1 MSVFAAILIGLAMG
15 AIFGMALEKG
25 RVCEGGVIVC
35 QMQMSRHAML
45 KMFLTAVATGLVVLS
60 FMVGFG
66 FAKLSPKA
74 TLFAAD
80 IVGGAILGVGIVIA
94 GACPGTV
101 LAQIGTGYKDAIF
114 TFIGGLFGAL
124 AFTYM
129 EPNLLKPL
137 LTSGAYGKLTLDKLL
152 GLPFPAVAL
161 TFAAIIVGFLVWLE
175 KVSPWQTEIGPNA
188 DGLPAERAGGTPAAS
203 SAARA

>member
-1 MSVFAAILIGLAMG
+1 MSVFAAMLLGLSMG
-15 AIFGMALEKG
+15 AVFGMALEKG
-25 RVCEGGVIVC
+25 RVCEGGVILC
-35 QMQMSRHAML
+35 QMQMSRHTML
-45 KMFLTAVATGLVVLS
+45 KMFLSAVITGLIVLS
-60 FMVGFG
+60 VMVGFG

-80 IVGGAILGVGIVIA
+80 VVGGAILGVGIVIA

-124 AFTYM
+124 LFTYL
-129 EPNLLKPL
+129 EPNLLKPV
-137 LTSGAYGKLTLDKLL
+137 LTSGAYGKLTLDQVM

-161 TFAAIIVGFLVWLE
+161 SFAAILIGFLVWLE
-175 KVSPWQTEIGPNA
+175 KVSPWQGEIGPKA
-188 DGLPAERAGGTPAAS
+188 DGLVETPSAPAGEPAKA
-203 SAARA
+203 

>member
-45 KMFLTAVATGLVVLS
+45 KMFLSAVATGLIVLAIL
-60 FMVGFG
+60 VGLG
-66 FAKLSPKA
+66 LAKLSPKA

-101 LAQIGTGYKDAIF
+101 LAQIAQATRTQSSPSLADCSAPSPSPTWSP
-114 TFIGGLFGAL
+114 TFS
-124 AFTYM
+124 
-129 EPNLLKPL
+129 N
-137 LTSGAYGKLTLDKLL
+137 
-152 GLPFPAVAL
+152 
-161 TFAAIIVGFLVWLE
+161 
-175 KVSPWQTEIGPNA
+175 
-188 DGLPAERAGGTPAAS
+188 RC
-203 SAARA
+203 

>member
-1 MSVFAAILIGLAMG
+1 MSVFAAILLGLAMG

-25 RVCEGGVIVC
+25 RVCEAGVIVC
-35 QMQMSRHAML
+35 QMQMSRHTML
-45 KMFLTAVATGLVVLS
+45 KMFLSAVATGLIVLS
-60 FMVGFG
+60 VMVGFG

-80 IVGGAILGVGIVIA
+80 IIGGGILGLGIVIA

-114 TFIGGLFGAL
+114 TFVGGLFGAL
-124 AFTYM
+124 AFTYA
-129 EPNLLKPL
+129 EPTLLKPIL
-137 LTSGAYGKLTLDKLL
+137 NAGSYGKLTLDQLL

-161 TFAAIIVGFLVWLE
+161 AFAAVIIGFLIWLE
-175 KVSPWQTEIGPNA
+175 KVSPWTAEIGPNA
-188 DGLPAERAGGTPAAS
+188 DGVPEQPPRTAPLAAPAA
-203 SAARA
+203 

>member
-1 MSVFAAILIGLAMG
+1 MSVFAAMLLGLAMG

-45 KMFLTAVATGLVVLS
+45 KMFLSAVATGLIVLAI
-60 FMVGFG
+60 MVGLG
-66 FAKLSPKA
+66 YAKLSPKA

-80 IVGGAILGVGIVIA
+80 IVGGAMLGVGIVIA

-114 TFIGGLFGAL
+114 TFVGGLFGAL
-124 AFTYM
+124 LFTYL
-129 EPNLLKPL
+129 EPNVLKPV
-137 LTSGAYGKLTLDKLL
+137 LTTGAYGKLTLDQLL

-161 TFAAIIVGFLVWLE
+161 TFAAIIIGFLVWLE
-175 KVSPWQTEIGPNA
+175 KVSSWREEIGPNA
-188 DGLPAERAGGTPAAS
+188 DGVPEEKVAMPTGV
-203 SAARA
+203 SAKA

>member
-45 KMFLTAVATGLVVLS
+45 KMFLSAVATGLIVLS
-60 FMVGFG
+60 IMVGFG

-80 IVGGAILGVGIVIA
+80 IVGGAVLGVGIVIA

-114 TFIGGLFGAL
+114 TFVGGLFGAL
-124 AFTYM
+124 LFTYL
-129 EPNLLKPL
+129 EPNILKPVL
-137 LTSGAYGKLTLDKLL
+137 VTGSYGRLTLDQIL
-152 GLPFPAVAL
+152 GLPFPVVAL
-161 TFAAIIVGFLVWLE
+161 SFAAMIIGILVWLE
-175 KVSPWQTEIGPNA
+175 KISPWREEIGPDA
-188 DGLPAERAGGTPAAS
+188 DGVPAAE
-203 SAARA
+203 SADALRAAPAQA

>member
-114 TFIGGLFGAL
+114 SFIGGLFGAL

-129 EPNLLKPL
+129 EPNLLKPV

-188 DGLPAERAGGTPAAS
+188 DGLPAEKAGGAPAAA

>member
-45 KMFLTAVATGLVVLS
+45 KMFLSAVATGLIVLS
-60 FMVGFG
+60 ILVGFG

-129 EPNLLKPL
+129 EPNILKPV
-137 LTSGAYGKLTLDKLL
+137 LTTGAYGRLTLDQVL
-152 GLPFPAVAL
+152 GVPFPALAL
-161 TFAAIIVGFLVWLE
+161 GFAAIIIGLLVWLE
-175 KVSPWQTEIGPNA
+175 KVSPWEKEIGPNA
-188 DGLPAERAGGTPAAS
+188 DGVPEDPALPAGVAAATPS
-203 SAARA
+203 R

>member
-1 MSVFAAILIGLAMG
+1 MSVFVAILLGLAMG

-25 RVCEGGVIVC
+25 RVCEAGVIVC

-45 KMFLTAVATGLVVLS
+45 KMFLTAVATGLIVLS

-80 IVGGAILGVGIVIA
+80 IVGGAILGIGIVVA

-114 TFIGGLFGAL
+114 TFVGGLFGAL
-124 AFTYM
+124 AFTYA
-129 EPNLLKPL
+129 EPTLLKPIL
-137 LTSGAYGKLTLDKLL
+137 NAGSYGKLTLDQLI
-152 GLPFPAVAL
+152 GLPFPTVAL
-161 TFAAIIVGFLVWLE
+161 TFAAVLIGLLVWLE
-175 KVSPWQTEIGPNA
+175 KLQPWREEIGPNA
-188 DGLPAERAGGTPAAS
+188 DGLPAQSPAETRPAV
-203 SAARA
+203 SAA

>member
-1 MSVFAAILIGLAMG
+1 MSVFAAMLLGLGMG

-45 KMFLTAVATGLVVLS
+45 KMFLSAVATGLIVLAI
-60 FMVGFG
+60 MVGFG

-80 IVGGAILGVGIVIA
+80 IVGGAMLGVGIVIA

-101 LAQIGTGYKDAIF
+101 LAQIGTGYKDAIY
-114 TFIGGLFGAL
+114 TFVGGLFGAL
-124 AFTYM
+124 LFTYL
-129 EPNLLKPL
+129 EPNVLKPV
-137 LTSGAYGKLTLDKLL
+137 LTTGAYGKLTLDQLL

-161 TFAAIIVGFLVWLE
+161 TFAAIIIGFLVWLE
-175 KVSPWQTEIGPNA
+175 KVSSWRAEIGPNA
-188 DGLPAERAGGTPAAS
+188 DGVPSDKADMPAGAA
-203 SAARA
+203 AKA

>member
-1 MSVFAAILIGLAMG
+1 MSVFAAILLGLAMG
-15 AIFGMALEKG
+15 AVFGMALEKG
-25 RVCEGGVIVC
+25 RMCEGGVIVC

-45 KMFLTAVATGLVVLS
+45 KMFLSAVATGLIVLAILT
-60 FMVGFG
+60 GFG

-74 TLFAAD
+74 TLFTAD

-101 LAQIGTGYKDAIF
+101 LAQIGSGYRDAIY

-129 EPNLLKPL
+129 EPNILKL
-137 LTSGAYGKLTLDKLL
+137 VLTTGSHGKLTLDQLL
-152 GLPFPAVAL
+152 GVPFPALAL
-161 TFAAIIVGFLVWLE
+161 GFSAVIIGFLVWLE
-175 KVSPWQTEIGPNA
+175 KISPWQAEIGPKA
-188 DGLPAERAGGTPAAS
+188 DGMPAEPNAVGPLPPGTQ
-203 SAARA
+203 SA

>member
-1 MSVFAAILIGLAMG
+1 MSVLAAMLLGLAMG
-15 AIFGMALEKG
+15 IVFGFALEKG
-25 RVCEGGVIVC
+25 RVCEAGVIVC

-45 KMFLTAVATGLVVLS
+45 KMFLSAVITGLLVLA
-60 FMVGFG
+60 FLVGFG

-80 IVGGAILGVGIVIA
+80 IIGGAILGIGIVVA

-124 AFTYM
+124 AFTYA
-129 EPNLLKPL
+129 EPTLLKPIL
-137 LTSGAYGKLTLDKLL
+137 NAGSYGKLTLDQLL
-152 GLPFPAVAL
+152 GVPFPALAL
-161 TFAAIIVGFLVWLE
+161 GFAAVLAGLLIWLE
-175 KVSPWQTEIGPNA
+175 KLQPWQEEIGPA
-188 DGLPAERAGGTPAAS
+188 GDGLPAEEPRRDAVPAPTA
-203 SAARA
+203 

>member
-35 QMQMSRHAML
+35 QMQMSRHTML
-45 KMFLTAVATGLVVLS
+45 KMFLSAVATGLIVLS
-60 FMVGFG
+60 IMVGFG
-66 FAKLSPKA
+66 IAKLSPKA

-80 IVGGAILGVGIVIA
+80 IVGGAVLGVGIVIA

-129 EPNLLKPL
+129 EPNILKPV
-137 LTSGAYGKLTLDKLL
+137 LTTGSYGKLTLDQVM
-152 GLPFPAVAL
+152 GVPFPAVAL
-161 TFAAIIVGFLVWLE
+161 TFAAIIIGFLVWLE
-175 KVSPWQTEIGPNA
+175 KVSPWQAEIGPNA
-188 DGLPAERAGGTPAAS
+188 DGLPSDAPVEAIAATKV
-203 SAARA
+203 

>member
-1 MSVFAAILIGLAMG
+1 MTVFTAILLGLAMG

-25 RVCEGGVIVC
+25 RVCEGGVILC

-45 KMFLTAVATGLVVLS
+45 KMFLSAVITGLIVLA

-80 IVGGAILGVGIVIA
+80 IVGGAVLGVGIVIA

-114 TFIGGLFGAL
+114 TFTGGLFGAL

-129 EPNLLKPL
+129 EPNILKPV
-137 LTSGAYGKLTLDKLL
+137 LTSGAYGKLTLDQLL

-161 TFAAIIVGFLVWLE
+161 GFAAILIGLLVWLE
-175 KVSPWQTEIGPNA
+175 KISPWQTEIGPDA
-188 DGLPAERAGGTPAAS
+188 DGVPAEPAAP
-203 SAARA
+203 AGKPAQA

>member
-129 EPNLLKPL
+129 EPNLLKPV

-188 DGLPAERAGGTPAAS
+188 DGLPAEKTGGPPAAA

>member
-1 MSVFAAILIGLAMG
+1 MSVLSAMLLGLAMG

-45 KMFLTAVATGLVVLS
+45 KMFLSAVITGLIVLS
-60 FMVGFG
+60 VMVGFG

-80 IVGGAILGVGIVIA
+80 VVGGAILGVGIVIA

-129 EPNLLKPL
+129 EPNILKPV
-137 LTSGAYGKLTLDKLL
+137 LTSGAYGKLTLDLLL

-161 TFAAIIVGFLVWLE
+161 SFAAILIGLLVWLE
-175 KVSPWQTEIGPNA
+175 KVSPWREEIGPNA
-188 DGLPAERAGGTPAAS
+188 DGVPADSPPKGAVPAKA
-203 SAARA
+203 

>member
-35 QMQMSRHAML
+35 QMQMSRHTML
-45 KMFLTAVATGLVVLS
+45 KMFLSAVATGLIVLAIL
-60 FMVGFG
+60 VGFG

-129 EPNLLKPL
+129 EPNILKPV
-137 LTSGAYGKLTLDKLL
+137 LTAGSYGRLTLDQVV
-152 GLPFPAVAL
+152 GVPFPALAL
-161 TFAAIIVGFLVWLE
+161 GFAAIIIGFLVWLE
-175 KVSPWQTEIGPNA
+175 KVSPWREEIGPNA
-188 DGLPAERAGGTPAAS
+188 DGVPMDAAALPSGAVPVQGR
-203 SAARA
+203 

>member
-60 FMVGFG
+60 VMVGFG
-66 FAKLSPKA
+66 LAKLSPKA

-129 EPNLLKPL
+129 EPNILKPV
-137 LTSGAYGKLTLDKLL
+137 LTAGSYGKLTLDKVL

-175 KVSPWQTEIGPNA
+175 KVSPWEKEIGPNA
-188 DGLPAERAGGTPAAS
+188 DGLPAETAGSMPQGAAS
-203 SAARA
+203 RA

>member
-129 EPNLLKPL
+129 EPNLLKPV

-188 DGLPAERAGGTPAAS
+188 DGLPAEKAGGSPAAA

>member
-1 MSVFAAILIGLAMG
+1 MSVFASILLGLAMG

-25 RVCEGGVIVC
+25 RVCEAGVIVC
-35 QMQMSRHAML
+35 QMQMSRHTML
-45 KMFLTAVATGLVVLS
+45 KMFLTAVATGLIVLS

-66 FAKLSPKA
+66 FAKLAPKA

-80 IVGGAILGVGIVIA
+80 IIGGAILGIGIVVA

-114 TFIGGLFGAL
+114 TFVGGLFGAL
-124 AFTYM
+124 AFTYA
-129 EPNLLKPL
+129 EPTLLKPIL
-137 LTSGAYGKLTLDKLL
+137 NAGSYGKLTLDQLL

-161 TFAAIIVGFLVWLE
+161 TFAAVIIGLLVWLE
-175 KVSPWQTEIGPNA
+175 KLQPWREEIGPNA
-188 DGLPAERAGGTPAAS
+188 DGLPAQ
-203 SAARA
+203 SAADARPAVSAA

>member
-129 EPNLLKPL
+129 EPNLLKPV

-188 DGLPAERAGGTPAAS
+188 DGLPAEKAGGAPAAA

>member
-1 MSVFAAILIGLAMG
+1 MSVFAAMLLGLAMG
-15 AIFGMALEKG
+15 AVFGMALEKG
-25 RVCEGGVIVC
+25 RVCEGGVILC

-45 KMFLTAVATGLVVLS
+45 KMFLSAVITGLIVLS
-60 FMVGFG
+60 IMVGFG

-114 TFIGGLFGAL
+114 TFVGGLFGAL
-124 AFTYM
+124 LFTYL
-129 EPNLLKPL
+129 EPNLLKPI
-137 LTSGAYGKLTLDKLL
+137 LTSGAYGKLTLDQLM

-161 TFAAIIVGFLVWLE
+161 SFAAILIAFLVWLE
-175 KVSPWQTEIGPNA
+175 KVSPWEKEIGPQG
-188 DGLPAERAGGTPAAS
+188 DGLPGSEEAPLAVPAKA
-203 SAARA
+203 

>member
-1 MSVFAAILIGLAMG
+1 MSVLSAMLLGLAMG

-45 KMFLTAVATGLVVLS
+45 KMFLSAVITGLIVLS
-60 FMVGFG
+60 VMVGFG
-66 FAKLSPKA
+66 LAKLSPKA

-129 EPNLLKPL
+129 EPNILKPV
-137 LTSGAYGKLTLDKLL
+137 LTSGAYGKLTLDQLL

-161 TFAAIIVGFLVWLE
+161 SFAAILIGLLVWLE
-175 KVSPWQTEIGPNA
+175 KVSPWREEIGPNA
-188 DGLPAERAGGTPAAS
+188 DGVPAESPPKGAMPAKA
-203 SAARA
+203 

>member
-129 EPNLLKPL
+129 EPNILKPV
-137 LTSGAYGKLTLDKLL
+137 LTAGSYGKLTLDKLL

-175 KVSPWQTEIGPNA
+175 KVSPWEKEIGPNA
-188 DGLPAERAGGTPAAS
+188 DGLPAEKAEPLPQGAAS
-203 SAARA
+203 RA

>member
-1 MSVFAAILIGLAMG
+1 MTVFSAILLGLAMG

-25 RVCEGGVIVC
+25 RVCEGGVILC

-45 KMFLTAVATGLVVLS
+45 KMFLSAVITGLIVLS
-60 FMVGFG
+60 IMVGFG

-80 IVGGAILGVGIVIA
+80 IVGGAVLGVGIVIA

-114 TFIGGLFGAL
+114 TFTGGLFGAL

-129 EPNLLKPL
+129 EPNILKPI
-137 LTSGAYGKLTLDKLL
+137 LTSGAYGKLTLDQLL

-161 TFAAIIVGFLVWLE
+161 SFAAILLGLLVWLE
-175 KVSPWQTEIGPNA
+175 KISPWQVEIGPNA
-188 DGLPAERAGGTPAAS
+188 DGLPSEPSVPAGKP
-203 SAARA
+203 ARA

>member
-1 MSVFAAILIGLAMG
+1 MTVLMAIMIGLAMG

-25 RVCEGGVIVC
+25 RVCEGGVILC

-45 KMFLTAVATGLVVLS
+45 KMFLSAVATGLIVLAI
-60 FMVGFG
+60 MVGFG
-66 FAKLSPKA
+66 FAKISPKA

-80 IVGGAILGVGIVIA
+80 IVGGAVLGVGIVIA

-101 LAQIGTGYKDAIF
+101 LAQIGTGYRDAIF

-129 EPNLLKPL
+129 EPNVLKPV
-137 LTSGAYGKLTLDKLL
+137 LTAGAYGKLTLDQLL

-161 TFAAIIVGFLVWLE
+161 TFAAAIIGLLVWLE
-175 KVSPWQTEIGPNA
+175 KVSPWRNEIGPEG
-188 DGLPAERAGGTPAAS
+188 DGLPAEPAPVPAA
-203 SAARA
+203 APAKA

>member
-1 MSVFAAILIGLAMG
+1 MG
-15 AIFGMALEKG
+15 AVFGMALEKG
-25 RVCEGGVIVC
+25 RVCEGGVILC
-35 QMQMSRHAML
+35 QMQMSRHTML
-45 KMFLTAVATGLVVLS
+45 KMFLSAVITGLIVLS
-60 FMVGFG
+60 VMVGFG

-80 IVGGAILGVGIVIA
+80 VVGGAILGVGIVIA

-124 AFTYM
+124 LFTYL
-129 EPNLLKPL
+129 EPNLLKPV
-137 LTSGAYGKLTLDKLL
+137 LTSGAYGKLTLDQVM

-161 TFAAIIVGFLVWLE
+161 SFAAILIGFLVWLE
-175 KVSPWQTEIGPNA
+175 KVSPWQGEIGPKA
-188 DGLPAERAGGTPAAS
+188 DGLVETPSAPAGEPAKA
-203 SAARA
+203 

>member
-1 MSVFAAILIGLAMG
+1 MSVFAAMLLGLAMG
-15 AIFGMALEKG
+15 AVFGMALEKG

-45 KMFLTAVATGLVVLS
+45 KMFLSAVITGLIVLS
-60 FMVGFG
+60 VLVGFG
-66 FAKLSPKA
+66 YAKLSPKA

-124 AFTYM
+124 LFTYL
-129 EPNLLKPL
+129 EPNLLKPM
-137 LTSGAYGKLTLDKLL
+137 LTSGAYGKLTLDQVM

-161 TFAAIIVGFLVWLE
+161 SFAAILIGFLVWLE
-175 KVSPWQTEIGPNA
+175 KVSPWEAEIGPNA
-188 DGLPAERAGGTPAAS
+188 DGLVEKAEAPAATPAKA
-203 SAARA
+203 

>member
-129 EPNLLKPL
+129 EPNLLKPV

-188 DGLPAERAGGTPAAS
+188 DGLPAEKAGNAPAAA

>member
-45 KMFLTAVATGLVVLS
+45 KMFLSAVATGLIVLAIL
-60 FMVGFG
+60 VGFG

-129 EPNLLKPL
+129 EPNILKPV
-137 LTSGAYGKLTLDKLL
+137 LTTGSYGRLTLDQLL
-152 GLPFPAVAL
+152 GVPFPAVAL
-161 TFAAIIVGFLVWLE
+161 TFAAVIIGFLVWLE
-175 KVSPWQTEIGPNA
+175 KVSPWEKEIGPNA
-188 DGLPAERAGGTPAAS
+188 DGVPEEPATPVAAAGAAL
-203 SAARA
+203 R